1 MARARKNGR
10 RKASARQAWWRPSW
24 QWPAVPALPWKRIAG
39 VLVTLAALGAG
50 LWGAALALD
59 RPIREVVVQGP
70 FERVSVLKVEA
81 AIGDLREQGFLGV
94 SLAGVRE
101 RIVEIDWVEDAVV
114 RRRWP
119 AAIEITVIE
128 QLPAA
133 RWGDSGLLNTRGE
146 LFVDD
151 ARHMPPE
158 LPQLWGPPGTEQA
171 VAQRYLDARALLAG
185 AGLGLRALEVDARG
199 AWRMRL
205 SNGFELR
212 LGRQSFDRRLGR
224 FARIAA
230 PLLTPRAAEVAYVDL
245 RYSRGFA
252 VGWRE
257 NAAGDDGN
265 QEERSNDG

>member
-128 QLPAA
+128 QLP
-133 RWGDSGLLNTRGE
+133 
-146 LFVDD
+146 
-151 ARHMPPE
+151 
-158 LPQLWGPPGTEQA
+158 QLWGPPGTEQA

-257 NAAGDDGN
+257 DASGGDAMQGG
-265 QEERSNDG
+265 RKNDG